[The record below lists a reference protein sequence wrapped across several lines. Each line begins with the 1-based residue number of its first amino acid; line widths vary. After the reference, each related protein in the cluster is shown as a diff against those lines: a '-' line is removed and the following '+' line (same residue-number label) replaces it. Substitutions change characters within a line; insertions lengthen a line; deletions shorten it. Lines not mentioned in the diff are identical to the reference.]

1 MLDSFH
7 ILARGD
13 TLDALPSVPVEK
25 ITFVQLADAPYMKM
39 DLLEWSRH
47 FRCFPR
53 TGGSCRWRRLPSR
66 SPAVAT
72 AAPRSLEIFN
82 DGFRASPNGA
92 TAKDGYR
99 SLLWLE
105 EQTRRRLPT
114 CDADLFSPPPLPVYH
129 GLEFIEFA
137 ASAAEAQRLGQHL
150 QALGFQHEGSHRS
163 RQVTLWR
170 NGGARIVINHQPH
183 SWADHF
189 YQRHGVSLCAMAL
202 RVEQSAS
209 LVARAR
215 ALGYATGRATPGRTK
230 RRSLA
235 ICAPD
240 GSLIYLIDAGE
251 AIYERDFH
259 LRDGVTVR
267 EDYLGIDHLALGME
281 ADSRDNWVMF
291 FRTVFGF
298 SLEHEQTLPDPYGLV
313 RSLGGAQPAGR
324 YPSGAEYF
332 AEPGDADRPF
342 RCLLPGGGAA
352 ACRLCLPRSAGR
364 LRPACRGCPPY
375 AADPGQLL

>member
-47 FRCFPR
+47 FRCFP
-53 TGGSCRWRRLPSR
+53 GQGSCRWRRLPSR

-82 DGFRASPNGA
+82 DGFAPRR
-92 TAKDGYR
+92 TARRPKMVIVRCCGWR
-99 SLLWLE
+99 SKPAVGS
-105 EQTRRRLPT
+105 RR
-114 CDADLFSPPPLPVYH
+114 DADLFSPPPLPVYH

-137 ASAAEAQRLGQHL
+137 ASAAERARNICRRWV
-150 QALGFQHEGSHRS
+150 FSTRSHRS

-170 NGGARIVINHQPH
+170 NGGRGSSSTISRTAGPTILSTPRGI
-183 SWADHF
+183 
-189 YQRHGVSLCAMAL
+189 AL
-202 RVEQSAS
+202 RDGAAGRAQR
-209 LVARAR
+209 VACRPRPRA
-215 ALGYATGRATPGRTK
+215 GYATAGRRRAERNADPGDLR
-230 RRSLA
+230 
-235 ICAPD
+235 PD

-313 RSLGGAQPAGR
+313 RSW
-324 YPSGAEYF
+324 
-332 AEPGDADRPF
+332 
-342 RCLLPGGGAA
+342 RCAA
-352 ACRLCLPRSAGR
+352 RRAISVWR
-364 LRPACRGCPPY
+364 
-375 AADPGQLL
+375 

>member
-1 MLDSFH
+1 M
-7 ILARGD
+7 
-13 TLDALPSVPVEK
+13 
-25 ITFVQLADAPYMKM
+25 
-39 DLLEWSRH
+39 
-47 FRCFPR
+47 
-53 TGGSCRWRRLPSR
+53 
-66 SPAVAT
+66 
-72 AAPRSLEIFN
+72 
-82 DGFRASPNGA
+82 
-92 TAKDGYR
+92 
-99 SLLWLE
+99 
-105 EQTRRRLPT
+105 
-114 CDADLFSPPPLPVYH
+114 
-129 GLEFIEFA
+129 
-137 ASAAEAQRLGQHL
+137 
-150 QALGFQHEGSHRS
+150 
-163 RQVTLWR
+163 TLWR

-215 ALGYATGRATPGRTK
+215 ALGYATWQGDAGPNETPIP
-230 RRSLA
+230 A

-298 SLEHEQTLPDPYGLV
+298 SLSMS
-313 RSLGGAQPAGR
+313 R
-324 YPSGAEYF
+324 
-332 AEPGDADRPF
+332 
-342 RCLLPGGGAA
+342 RCRTRMDWCAA
-352 ACRLCLPRSAGR
+352 WRC
-364 LRPACRGCPPY
+364 
-375 AADPGQLL
+375 AARRAISVWR